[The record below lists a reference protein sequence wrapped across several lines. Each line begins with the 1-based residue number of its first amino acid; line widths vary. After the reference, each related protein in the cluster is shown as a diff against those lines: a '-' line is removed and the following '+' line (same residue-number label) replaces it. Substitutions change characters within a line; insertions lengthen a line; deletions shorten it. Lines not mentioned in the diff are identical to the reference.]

1 MFQHL
6 TLHTDI
12 SDNYIRNVCC
22 DNLLSDIYKIQQDSC
37 CEKMEQWERRLLKSV
52 CGAVWRIPTCCDFL
66 SFVDETYCTD
76 MLTFLNRMSH
86 FVLHNSYCSSW
97 PMKWPAAHFC
107 TVLLTCGV
115 AAWTDCWLCDSVQK
129 YCCTVTGG
137 GIVNWFKSN
146 CSQISSPSPLT
157 HHHHIFSWSTTCIAE
172 RKNICKAYTTLYI
185 LYILQYI
192 YDYISLSS
200 S

>member
-1 MFQHL
+1 MPL
-6 TLHTDI
+6 YKSLI
-12 SDNYIRNVCC
+12 
-22 DNLLSDIYKIQQDSC
+22 LLILLF
-37 CEKMEQWERRLLKSV
+37 EKNRKV
-52 CGAVWRIPTCCDFL
+52 CDFL